1 MGGNEEGEN
10 DLKKI
15 YGGILMDFDLT
26 NEQQDI
32 IKAAREFA
40 EKEFPDLA
48 QECDRKEEFHRPL
61 WEKACELGFV
71 GVFIPEAYGGAG
83 LGFLEHCLINEEF
96 WRVDP
101 GIAFCILSAT
111 FGSEIIL
118 LFGTEEQKKKWLPPL
133 VKADAI
139 TGAAITE
146 PDAGSDVSAVSTTA
160 ILDDNEYV
168 INGNKMFITN
178 GTTANFLQV
187 LCVTEPHAKSRHNQF
202 SVITV
207 ETDRK
212 GYEANKLKNKLGIR
226 ASDTAEISFSDV
238 RVPKENLI
246 GAAGRGFQQFMT
258 FFDHTRLHICAQGV
272 GLAQGAMEQAI
283 KHVRE
288 RKQFG
293 KPLASFQAT
302 QFKIAEMATRIEAG
316 RALYQKAAWL
326 LDQGRV
332 NPPLI
337 SMAKWFTG
345 ETAVRVADEA
355 LQLHGGYGF
364 IGDYNIERFYR
375 DSKIVEIYEGTKE
388 IEKMVIAR
396 ALLGKY

>member
-1 MGGNEEGEN
+1 MN
-10 DLKKI
+10 
-15 YGGILMDFDLT
+15 FDLT
-26 NEQQDI
+26 EEQKDI

-40 EKEFPDLA
+40 EGEFPDLA
-48 QECDRKEEFHRPL
+48 QDCDRKEEFPRHL
-61 WEKACELGFV
+61 WKKACELGFV

-101 GIAFCILSAT
+101 GISASILSAT
-111 FGSEIIL
+111 FGSELIIL
-118 LFGTEEQKKKWLPPL
+118 FGSEEQKKKRLPPL
-133 VKADAI
+133 AKGEMI

-146 PDAGSDVSAVSTTA
+146 PDAGSDVSAVSTTGM
-160 ILDDNEYV
+160 LHGNEYV
-168 INGNKMFITN
+168 INGNKTFITN

-187 LCVTEPHAKSRHNQF
+187 LCITEPEAKGRHDRF

-238 RVPKENLI
+238 RVPKGNLI
-246 GAAGRGFQQFMT
+246 GTPGRGFQQFMV
-258 FFDHTRLHICAQGV
+258 FFDHTRLHICAQAV

-288 RKQFG
+288 RKVFG

-316 RALYQKAAWL
+316 RNLYQKAAWL
-326 LDQGRV
+326 VDQGRIES
-332 NPPLI
+332 PLI

-345 ETAVRVADEA
+345 ETAVRVADES

-388 IEKMVIAR
+388 IEKLVIAR
-396 ALLGKY
+396 ALLGRY

>member
-1 MGGNEEGEN
+1 V
-10 DLKKI
+10 
-15 YGGILMDFDLT
+15 DFDLT
-26 NEQQDI
+26 EEQKDI
-32 IKAAREFA
+32 VKAAREFA
-40 EKEFPDLA
+40 EKEFPDFA
-48 QECDRKEEFHRPL
+48 QECDRNEEFPRHL
-61 WEKACELGFV
+61 WKKACELGFV

-83 LGFLEHCLINEEF
+83 LRFLEHCLICEEF

-101 GIAFCILSAT
+101 GIGMSILSTT
-111 FGSEIIL
+111 FGSEMIV
-118 LFGTEEQKKKWLPPL
+118 LFGNEEQKKKRLPPL
-133 VKADAI
+133 VKGETI

-146 PDAGSDVSAVSTTA
+146 PDAGSDVSSISTSA
-160 ILDDNEYV
+160 ELQGNEYV

-178 GTTANFLQV
+178 GTIANFLQV
-187 LCVTEPHAKSRHNQF
+187 LCITEPNAKSRHDRF

-226 ASDTAEISFSDV
+226 ASDTTEITFSDV
-238 RVPKENLI
+238 RVPKENLV
-246 GAAGRGFQQFMT
+246 GTPGKGFHQFMA
-258 FFDHTRLHICAQGV
+258 FFDHTRLHICAQAT

-288 RKQFG
+288 RKVFG
-293 KPLASFQAT
+293 KPLASFQVT

-316 RALYQKAAWL
+316 RNLYQKAAWL
-326 LDQGRV
+326 VDHGRV
-332 NPPLI
+332 ESHLI
-337 SMAKWFTG
+337 SMAKWYTG
-345 ETAVRVADEA
+345 ETAVRVTDEA

>member
-1 MGGNEEGEN
+1 MNFDLNEEQ
-10 DLKKI
+10 K
-15 YGGILMDFDLT
+15 
-26 NEQQDI
+26 DI
-32 IKAAREFA
+32 INAARQFA
-40 EKEFPDLA
+40 EGEFPDRA
-48 QECDRKEEFHRPL
+48 QECDREEKFPKDL
-61 WEKACELGFV
+61 WKKACELGFV

-96 WRVDP
+96 WRIDP
-101 GIAFCILSAT
+101 GISASIMSTT
-111 FGSEIIL
+111 FGSEIIV
-118 LFGTEEQKKKWLPPL
+118 LFGTEEQKKKRLPPIL
-133 VKADAI
+133 QAKAI

-146 PDAGSDVSAVSTTA
+146 PDAGSDVSSISTTGV
-160 ILDDNEYV
+160 LQGNEYA
-168 INGNKMFITN
+168 INGNKTFITN
-178 GTTANFLQV
+178 GTIADFLQV
-187 LCVTEPHAKSRHNQF
+187 LCITEPHAKSKHDRF

-212 GYEANKLKNKLGIR
+212 GYEANKLKHKLGIR

-246 GAAGRGFQQFMT
+246 GSPGKGFQQFMV
-258 FFDHTRLHICAQGV
+258 FFDHTRLHICAQAT

-288 RKQFG
+288 RKVFG

-316 RALYQKAAWL
+316 RTLYQKAAWL
-326 LDQGRV
+326 VDHGRV
-332 NPPLI
+332 ESPLI
-337 SMAKWFTG
+337 SMGKWFTG
-345 ETAVRVADEA
+345 ETAVWAANES

-375 DSKIVEIYEGTKE
+375 DCKIVEIYEGTKE
-388 IEKMVIAR
+388 IEKLVIAR

>member
-1 MGGNEEGEN
+1 
-10 DLKKI
+10 
-15 YGGILMDFDLT
+15 MDFDLT
-26 NEQQDI
+26 EEQKDI

-40 EKEFPDLA
+40 EKEFTDLA
-48 QECDRKEEFHRPL
+48 QECDRKEEFPKNL
-61 WEKACELGFV
+61 WKKACELGFV
-71 GVFIPEAYGGAG
+71 GVFIPEAYGGPG

-101 GIAFCILSAT
+101 GIGSSILSAT
-111 FGSEIIL
+111 FGSEMIL
-118 LFGTEEQKKKWLPPL
+118 LFGTEEQKRKWFPPL
-133 VKADAI
+133 VKAEAI

-146 PDAGSDVSAVSTTA
+146 PDAGSDVSSVSTTA
-160 ILDDNEYV
+160 VLSGNDYI

-187 LCVTEPHAKSRHNQF
+187 LCVTEPNARSRHDRF

-212 GYEANKLKNKLGIR
+212 GYEASKLKNKLGIR

-246 GAAGRGFQQFMT
+246 GTPGRGFQQFMV
-258 FFDHTRLHICAQGV
+258 FFDHTRLHICAQAV

-316 RALYQKAAWL
+316 RTLYQKAAWL
-326 LDQGRV
+326 VDHGRV
-332 NPPLI
+332 QPHLI

-345 ETAVRVADEA
+345 ETAVRVTDEA

>member
-1 MGGNEEGEN
+1 
-10 DLKKI
+10 
-15 YGGILMDFDLT
+15 MDFDLT

-61 WEKACELGFV
+61 WKKACELGFV

-146 PDAGSDVSAVSTTA
+146 PDAGSDVSAVSTTG

-288 RKQFG
+288 RKQFA

-316 RALYQKAAWL
+316 RTLYQKAAWL

-332 NPPLI
+332 NPSLI

-388 IEKMVIAR
+388 IEKMVVAR

>member
-1 MGGNEEGEN
+1 
-10 DLKKI
+10 
-15 YGGILMDFDLT
+15 MDFDLT
-26 NEQQDI
+26 NEQKDI
-32 IKAAREFA
+32 MKAAREFA
-40 EKEFPDLA
+40 EKEFTEVGP
-48 QECDRKEEFHRPL
+48 EYDREEKFPRAL
-61 WEKACELGFV
+61 WEKACGLGFV

-101 GIAFCILSAT
+101 GISSGILSST
-111 FGSEIIL
+111 FGSEIII

-133 VKADAI
+133 TKGKAI

-146 PDAGSDVSAVSTTA
+146 PDAGSDVSSVSTTGV
-160 ILDDNEYV
+160 LKGNEYV
-168 INGNKMFITN
+168 INGTKTFITN
-178 GTTANFLQV
+178 GTIANFLQV
-187 LCVTEPHAKSRHNQF
+187 LCITEPQVKSRHSQF

-246 GAAGRGFQQFMT
+246 GTPGRGFQQFMA
-258 FFDHTRLHICAQGV
+258 FFDETRLHICAQAV

-283 KHVRE
+283 RHVKE

-293 KPLASFQAT
+293 TPLASFQAT

-316 RALYQKAAWL
+316 RALYQKAAWF
-326 LDQGRV
+326 LDHGKPQ
-332 NPPLI
+332 PHLI

-388 IEKMVIAR
+388 VEKIVVAR
-396 ALLGKY
+396 ALLGKF

>member
-1 MGGNEEGEN
+1 
-10 DLKKI
+10 
-15 YGGILMDFDLT
+15 MDFDLT
-26 NEQQDI
+26 DEQKDI

-48 QECDRKEEFHRPL
+48 QECDRKEEFPRHL
-61 WEKACELGFV
+61 WKKACELGFV
-71 GVFIPEAYGGAG
+71 GVFIPETYGGAG

-101 GIAFCILSAT
+101 GIASSILSAT
-111 FGSEIIL
+111 FGSEMIL
-118 LFGTEEQKKKWLPPL
+118 LFGKEEQKKKWLPPL
-133 VKADAI
+133 VQAKAI

-146 PDAGSDVSAVSTTA
+146 ADAGSDVSSVSTTA
-160 ILDDNEYV
+160 ILDGDEHV

-187 LCVTEPHAKSRHNQF
+187 LCLTEPHAKSRHDRF

-207 ETDRK
+207 ETDHK
-212 GYEANKLKNKLGIR
+212 GFEATKLKNKLGIR

-246 GAAGRGFQQFMT
+246 GTAGRGFQQFMV
-258 FFDHTRLHICAQGV
+258 FFDHTRLHICAQAV

-288 RKQFG
+288 RRQFG

-316 RALYQKAAWL
+316 RNLYQKAAWL
-326 LDQGRV
+326 LDHGRV
-332 NPPLI
+332 EPHLI

-345 ETAVRVADEA
+345 ETAVRVADES

-375 DSKIVEIYEGTKE
+375 DAKIVEIYEGTKE
-388 IEKMVIAR
+388 IEKMIIAR

>member
-1 MGGNEEGEN
+1 MN
-10 DLKKI
+10 
-15 YGGILMDFDLT
+15 FDLT
-26 NEQQDI
+26 EEQKDI
-32 IKAAREFA
+32 LKAAREFA
-40 EKEFPDLA
+40 EREFPDLA
-48 QECDRKEEFHRPL
+48 QECDRNEQFPRQL
-61 WEKACELGFV
+61 WKKACELGFV

-96 WRVDP
+96 WRIDP
-101 GIAFCILSAT
+101 GIASSILSAT
-111 FGSEIIL
+111 FGSEMIC
-118 LFGTEEQKKKWLPPL
+118 LFGNEEQKKKLLPSL
-133 VKADAI
+133 VQGRAI

-146 PDAGSDVSAVSTTA
+146 PDAGSDVSSVSTTA
-160 ILDDNEYV
+160 VLQGDEYV
-168 INGNKMFITN
+168 INGNKTFITN
-178 GTTANFLQV
+178 GTTSNFLQV
-187 LCVTEPHAKSRHNQF
+187 LCLTDPHAKSRHDRF

-212 GYEANKLKNKLGIR
+212 GFEASKLKNKLGIR

-238 RVPKENLI
+238 RVPQENLI
-246 GAAGRGFQQFMT
+246 GTAGQGFQQFMV
-258 FFDHTRLHICAQGV
+258 FFDHTRLHICAQAV

-288 RKQFG
+288 RRQFG
-293 KPLASFQAT
+293 KPLASFQVT

-316 RALYQKAAWL
+316 RVLYQKAAWL
-326 LDQGRV
+326 VDQGRTESH
-332 NPPLI
+332 LI

-345 ETAVRVADEA
+345 EGAVRVAEEA

-375 DSKIVEIYEGTKE
+375 DAKIVEIYEGTKE